1 MLILEETPILQ
12 KNIEIWLKITVIFII
27 FCGTPDLSL
36 DQVSVVAVVSETSVF
51 KSRLMMQQPKTCKV
65 RINFTIRSH
74 GVEQVYVGHNHN
86 KCLHC

>member
-27 FCGTPDLSL
+27 FCGTAKLSL

-51 KSRLMMQQPKTCKV
+51 KSRLMMQQPKTSKV
-65 RINFTIRSH
+65 
-74 GVEQVYVGHNHN
+74 
-86 KCLHC
+86 